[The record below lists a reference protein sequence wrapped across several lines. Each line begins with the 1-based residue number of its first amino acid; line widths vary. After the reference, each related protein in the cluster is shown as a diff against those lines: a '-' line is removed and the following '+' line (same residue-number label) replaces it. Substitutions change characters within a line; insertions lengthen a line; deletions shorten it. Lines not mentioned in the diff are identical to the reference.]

1 MKYKQILES
10 PSPDQAQATTAAT
23 TTTTTTTAI
32 RKSALNQSFKS
43 LCKFKRNVQK
53 RSDLSF

>member
-10 PSPDQAQATTAAT
+10 PSPDQAQATTA

-43 LCKFKRNVQK
+43 LCKLKRNVQK
-53 RSDLSF
+53 RSD